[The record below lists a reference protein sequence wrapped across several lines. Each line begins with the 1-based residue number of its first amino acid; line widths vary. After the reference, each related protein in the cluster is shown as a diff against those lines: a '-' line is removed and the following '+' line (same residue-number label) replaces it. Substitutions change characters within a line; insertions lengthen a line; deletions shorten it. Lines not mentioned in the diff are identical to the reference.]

1 MGCPSI
7 SLQMSEK
14 YILKRR
20 KEEKREIKEKQ
31 TEEKEEMKKETNF
44 EEQDLEHTAR
54 TAELDKARKKQNDPQ
69 KSVTICKEQRT

>member
-1 MGCPSI
+1 
-7 SLQMSEK
+7 MSEK

-44 EEQDLEHTAR
+44 KEQDLEHTAR
-54 TAELDKARKKQNDPQ
+54 TAEFDKARKKTKRSAEISDNMQGAEDIVQ
-69 KSVTICKEQRT
+69 A